1 LPGRHEL
8 EVIDIYQHTGQLA
21 AGHVVVAP
29 TLMRQSPLPVRRLI
43 GDLTN
48 RNRVMEGLGIIS
60 PPCRCNPWGC
70 GTSFNEPRRTSSWS
84 NSRSCSAGWRRPR
97 RRCERYET
105 AKRTPSSWPPATATV
120 STPSRARSK
129 PTGCGYNRWRK
140 GR

>member
-1 LPGRHEL
+1 MNQQHGETPAESKDQYYILQLFVAGTTPNSVRAIQIVRLICEEQLPGRHEL

-60 PPCRCNPWGC
+60 PPVP
-70 GTSFNEPRRTSSWS
+70 
-84 NSRSCSAGWRRPR
+84 
-97 RRCERYET
+97 
-105 AKRTPSSWPPATATV
+105 V
-120 STPSRARSK
+120 
-129 PTGCGYNRWRK
+129 
-140 GR
+140 